1 MTDSD
6 LDEHLPRATPQQR
19 AAVKAYHGAG
29 WTIELMLPNSDDI
42 EISRPCAMDCMDH
55 AWIRPNGHVVP
66 L

>member
-1 MTDSD
+1 MDD
-6 LDEHLPRATPQQR
+6 LDLDTYFPRATLAQR

-29 WTIELMLPNSDDI
+29 WTIEMSYQSEDI

-55 AWIRPNGHVVP
+55 AWIKPGGAVIP